1 MGPHPHDVF
10 YGWWVRRVMIVG
22 GSGHASCVV
31 DAAQAGSTLEVVAVV
46 DDGAAGS
53 AGGASTSTVLGV
65 PVVGGTDAVAPWW
78 SEGRIDGV
86 VIGVGDNHTRLVV
99 AERLARTVPGL
110 AFVAVV
116 HPTASVAASARIGDG
131 AVVLAGASIGPQAAI
146 DVHALL
152 GAQANLDHDATM
164 AAGSSLGPGALTG
177 GTVSIGRATAVA
189 MGAIVRHGL
198 TIGDDSV
205 LGAGAVLTR
214 SLPDRVVAWGSP
226 AEVMRTRQPG
236 DRYL

>member
-1 MGPHPHDVF
+1 
-10 YGWWVRRVMIVG
+10 MIVG

-65 PVVGGTDAVAPWW
+65 PVVGGTDAVARW

-110 AFVAVV
+110 AFVVSFTRRRRWQRRPGSAMVRSCWRGRRSV
-116 HPTASVAASARIGDG
+116 HRRPSTSTPCSELRPWTTTPRWPP
-131 AVVLAGASIGPQAAI
+131 GPAC
-146 DVHALL
+146 
-152 GAQANLDHDATM
+152 
-164 AAGSSLGPGALTG
+164 PGALTG
-177 GTVSIGRATAVA
+177 GTVSIGRAAAVA

-198 TIGDDSV
+198 TIG
-205 LGAGAVLTR
+205 GFRCWERAVLTR
-214 SLPDRVVAWGSP
+214 SLPDCRRGA
-226 AEVMRTRQPG
+226 AAR
-236 DRYL
+236 